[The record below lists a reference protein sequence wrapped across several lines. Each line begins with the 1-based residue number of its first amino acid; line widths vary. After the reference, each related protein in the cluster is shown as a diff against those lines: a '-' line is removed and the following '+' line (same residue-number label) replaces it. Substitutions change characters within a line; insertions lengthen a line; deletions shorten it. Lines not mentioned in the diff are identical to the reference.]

1 VLTARSA
8 TNEEAQLRKTE
19 ADLILQWVERAK
31 TIEPVGQV
39 LIAQSKSRDQ
49 LLLENGD
56 ILRIPT
62 RDGLVLV
69 SGEVLFPNTIA
80 FDPKLDLDAYINFS
94 GGYTQKAD
102 TSRIIIA
109 HRDGSFEDAA
119 PIVSPHRDRESNFGD
134 TKKSHGKIRA
144 GDEIMVLPK
153 VDTKS
158 LEIGRAITQILY
170 QIAVSAKVLLTL

>member
-1 VLTARSA
+1 M
-8 TNEEAQLRKTE
+8 
-19 ADLILQWVERAK
+19 
-31 TIEPVGQV
+31 
-39 LIAQSKSRDQ
+39 
-49 LLLENGD
+49 ENGD

-80 FDPKLDLDAYINFS
+80 FDPKLDLDEYINLS

-102 TSRIIIA
+102 TSRIVIA
-109 HRDGSFEDAA
+109 HRDGSFED
-119 PIVSPHRDRESNFGD
+119 SKNNE
-134 TKKSHGKIRA
+134 KIRA

-158 LEIGRAITQILY
+158 LEITRAITQILY
-170 QIAVSAKVLLTL
+170 QIAVSARVLLTL